1 MNLNI
6 NNESKNLRNSQQK
19 RYGNLVVDTTIKADK
34 GIIDLKN
41 PVSVIQRNL
50 TAAQQVANNT
60 STIINNSDRRIETQN
75 IQPTQSTTVIRKTK
89 DISLKNSVNTSCST
103 SIMRGQKVSIN
114 SKTQNL
120 SKILIALE
128 WNVDYRGSEEF
139 DLDTSVF
146 MVDGNNNTAEQD
158 FIFYGNPKSKNGS
171 VSIGEDHNSSL
182 KRAYD
187 SVVQLNLDKVP
198 MNIEKLAFTVT
209 IYDADKRHESFRQV
223 SGGCFRVIDGQAK
236 KELINYKFGDG
247 LTSETAIVVAEV
259 YRHKNE
265 WKVNP
270 IGNGFNGGLEALCN
284 NYGIETE

>member
-60 STIINNSDRRIETQN
+60 STIINNSDRRIETQT
-75 IQPTQSTTVIRKTK
+75 IQPTQSITVIRKTK

>member
-1 MNLNI
+1 MNLNV
-6 NNESKNLRNSQQK
+6 NDESKNLRNSQQK
-19 RYGNLVVDTTIKADK
+19 RYGNLVIDTTVKVSS

-41 PVSVIQRNL
+41 PVGVIQRNL
-50 TAAQQVANNT
+50 TAAQQGINNT
-60 STIINNSDRRIETQN
+60 STITNNSSQRIGTQN
-75 IQPTQSTTVIRKTK
+75 IQFTQSTSVVRKTK
-89 DISLKNSVNTSCST
+89 DIALKNSVNTSGST
-103 SIMRGQKVSIN
+103 SIMRGQKISIN

-120 SKILIALE
+120 SKILIAIE

-146 MVDGNNNTAEQD
+146 MVDGNNNTAEED

-209 IYDADKRHESFRQV
+209 IYDADKRYQSFKQV
-223 SGGCFRVIDGQAK
+223 SGGCFRIIDAQTK
-236 KELINYKFGDG
+236 NELINYKFGDG

-259 YRHKNE
+259 YRYKNE

-284 NYGIETE
+284 NYGIEVE